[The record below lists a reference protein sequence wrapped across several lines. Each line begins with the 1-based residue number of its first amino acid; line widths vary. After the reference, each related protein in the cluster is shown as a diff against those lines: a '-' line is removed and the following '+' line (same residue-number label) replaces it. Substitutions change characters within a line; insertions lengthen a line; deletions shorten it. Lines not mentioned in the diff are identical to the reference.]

1 VISIHD
7 LTYAYPSASPLIQNF
22 DLHVRKGCLYGLLG
36 PNGAGKTTLISLI
49 SGLNKPQSGDVLID
63 GKSYTANQN
72 SIFQRMS
79 VVPQEYAFYGQMTAY
94 ENLDF
99 FSRMYPGIKSVT
111 NAIQL
116 AIQLTGL
123 ENYQHRLSKQF
134 SGGLKRRLNL
144 AIGLLNN
151 PDLLILDEP
160 TTGIDPQS
168 RHFILQAIKDLN
180 TQGTT
185 VLYTSHY
192 MEEVEQLCDDIAI
205 MDHGKILVS
214 GTLDSLLHSDSVVK
228 CALACTKEVLMQH
241 PALVNFMKTHSLAF
255 EDNCLEGLLEASSD
269 FYILMELLQQY
280 NIPIESVHYG
290 RQSLESL
297 FFQLTHRSLRDP
309 D

>member
-1 VISIHD
+1 VISVHD
-7 LTYAYPSASPLIQNF
+7 LTFAYPSASPLIQNF
-22 DLHVRKGCLYGLLG
+22 DCHVRKGSLYGLLG

-49 SGLNKPQSGDVLID
+49 SGLNKPQSGEILID
-63 GKSYTANQN
+63 GKNFKAKRK

-79 VVPQEYAFYGQMTAY
+79 VVPQEYAFYGQMTAF

-99 FSRMYPGIKSVT
+99 FSRMYPGRKQANDPIQQAIK
-111 NAIQL
+111 
-116 AIQLTGL
+116 LTGL
-123 ENYQHRLSKQF
+123 ENYQHRLAKHF

-144 AIGLLNN
+144 AIGLLNR

-185 VLYTSHY
+185 IVYTSHY
-192 MEEVEQLCDDIAI
+192 MEEVEQLCDEIAI

-214 GTLDSLLHSDSVVK
+214 GTLDELLHSDSVVK
-228 CALACTKEVLMQH
+228 LALACAVDVLMQN
-241 PALVNFMKTHSLAF
+241 PALVNFIQTHSLSF
-255 EDNCLEGLLEASSD
+255 EQNYLGGLLAAPSD
-269 FYILMELLQQY
+269 FYNLMALLQQY
-280 NIPIESVHYG
+280 AIPIESVSYG

-297 FFQLTHRSLRDP
+297 FFQLTHRHLRDS
-309 D
+309 